1 MIAQII
7 KIEDVSEF
15 FSNLFRE
22 GVNVHPDDDFNDYIN
37 YETKE
42 ATYTL
47 EEANLRNKL
56 MNKSFEIC
64 ENNNVDIYDLMMEL
78 HLKESGLDRFIPLPS
93 QINLDEN

>member
-1 MIAQII
+1 MTTEVI

-15 FSNLFRE
+15 FSDLFRE
-22 GVNVHPDDDFNDYIN
+22 GVNAHPDDDFNDYIN

-42 ATYTL
+42 ATYTS
-47 EEANLRNKL
+47 EEAALRNTL

-64 ENNNVDIYDLMMEL
+64 ENANVDIYDLMMQL

-93 QINLDEN
+93 KNDIEN